1 MDHVS
6 QGGEWLGFPGTRHR
20 SGAMNAGSAVSKSPI
35 EYEDAS
41 PEVRAVYDDIMATR
55 KTDWVNNYWKVLAN
69 HPTTLRRMWANSKEV
84 MGPGALDPLTKELIY
99 MAVSVTNGCGYCIAS
114 HGAAAR
120 KKGMTSEQHAELMAI
135 IGLANETN
143 AHAAALEL
151 QIDDK
156 FR

>member
-1 MDHVS
+1 VS
-6 QGGEWLGFPGTRHR
+6 ASDAPK
-20 SGAMNAGSAVSKSPI
+20 GSATQTPI

-55 KTDWVNNYWKVLAN
+55 KSDWVNNYWKVLAH
-69 HPTTLRRMWANSKEV
+69 HPPSLRRMWANAKEV
-84 MGPGALDPLTKELIY
+84 MAPGALDPLTKELVY
-99 MAVSVTNGCGYCIAS
+99 MAVSVTNACRYCIAS

-120 KKGMTSEQHAELMAI
+120 TKGMTPEQYAELVAV

-143 AHAAALEL
+143 RHAVALDL
-151 QIDDK
+151 QIDEK